1 MESTFIEIVNPK
13 KSNII
18 VGVIYRHPSMDLNDF
33 NCNYLNQMLENISK
47 EKKSIF
53 LLGDFNVNLLN
64 YNEHNQTNEFSDSLA
79 SNSFIPLIL
88 QPTRITSHSNTLI
101 DNIFSSVIDPD
112 IISGNLTATIS
123 DHLPRFAIIP
133 NMFGNI
139 SGNKSNI
146 YERDWSKFD
155 RENFILDYFSADWE
169 DLLKIDECNVDN
181 STKIYLDKINM
192 LLDTYAP
199 LKKINKYKLK
209 FKSKPWITLGL
220 QKSISVKNKLLA
232 NFINKKDPIL
242 KEEFHTNYK
251 KYRNLLST
259 LMKKSKQAYYDKY
272 FERNWNNIRNT
283 WKGIKSLISLK
294 TVASSVPTVLSLDN
308 GDTITNPY
316 DIANTFNNYFA
327 SIAETT
333 KKSIKYSHKHF
344 SDYLS
349 NESSSTIFLQ
359 PTDKEEI
366 ANIISSLNSNKTSGP
381 NSIPYRVLF
390 LLKNEISKQ
399 LADLFNL
406 SFMTG
411 VFPSVLKTA
420 KVVPVFKKDSKL
432 NYSNYRPISLLS
444 NIEKILEKLMYK
456 RLYAFLDYNNIIY
469 DLQFGFRQQ
478 YSTSHALI
486 NITENIRKALDDG
499 NIGCGVFVDLQKAF
513 DTVDHQILLAK
524 LNHYG
529 IRGVSNDWF
538 KSYLSN
544 RNQYVSING
553 YESGLAAINCGVPQG
568 SVLGPLL
575 FLLYINDLNQAIK
588 FCKVHHFAD
597 DTNLLCLS
605 NSIKKLS
612 KLVNADLKHLLNWL
626 NANKISLNVKKTEMI
641 IFKSKQK
648 KLEGD
653 LKIKL
658 CGKRLYP
665 TESVKYLGVK
675 IDANLTWQHH
685 VNDLS
690 TKLNRANALLFKM
703 RKYVSLKILRS
714 IYFAIFDSYLSYCCL
729 VWAQNFSTIQ
739 RILILQKKA
748 VRIINFQPRNFHT
761 SPLFKQN
768 SILKFQDKICL
779 ENILFVS
786 KSLNNLS
793 PSIFNTWFSFSS
805 HQHNYETS
813 SSTQGNLMKLF
824 YKTNRYGKYSITIS
838 AIGSWNK
845 IQKQLKNMLLK
856 DLSSN
861 KIKTVVTNFYF
872 KSY

>member
-1 MESTFIEIVNPK
+1 
-13 KSNII
+13 
-18 VGVIYRHPSMDLNDF
+18 
-33 NCNYLNQMLENISK
+33 
-47 EKKSIF
+47 
-53 LLGDFNVNLLN
+53 
-64 YNEHNQTNEFSDSLA
+64 
-79 SNSFIPLIL
+79 
-88 QPTRITSHSNTLI
+88 
-101 DNIFSSVIDPD
+101 
-112 IISGNLTATIS
+112 
-123 DHLPRFAIIP
+123 
-133 NMFGNI
+133 MFGNI

-155 RENFILDYFSADWE
+155 QENFILDYFSADWE

-272 FERNWNNIRNT
+272 FERNWNNIKNT

-499 NIGCGVFVDLQKAF
+499 NIECGVFVDLQKAL

-793 PSIFNTWFSFSS
+793 PSTFNTWFSFSS
-805 HQHNYETS
+805 DQHNYETS